1 MLQSRNLFNKFKTQ
15 WTDSPGGL
23 VIKNPP
29 SNAGDASSIPGR
41 GTKIPHAVWHLSLG
55 NAAKEAQI
63 SQWGACTLQQRPGA
77 AKINKYIKHGEK
89 QGAGK
94 HLG

>member
-1 MLQSRNLFNKFKTQ
+1 MDF
-15 WTDSPGGL
+15 PGGL

-29 SNAGDASSIPGR
+29 SNAGDASSIPGQ
-41 GTKIPHAVWHLSLG
+41 GTRITHAVWHLSPG
-55 NAAKEAQI
+55 NAAKEAQM
-63 SQWGACTLQQRPGA
+63 SQWGAYTLQQRPSA

-89 QGAGK
+89 QGTGK